1 MAYAEII
8 PSETELPE
16 PDAGD
21 RTLAILEL
29 LEVGG
34 AVQQLGANQP
44 FDAGDPDKVWIV
56 VAGAIDLF
64 LAPSGIADDGK
75 EGSADSTGTRHHILR
90 ISEGDLFFGL
100 NTARRP
106 LQILAVPT
114 LGCEIVEAPR
124 DRVLAFLKHEDVGG
138 EAIDLLIQRWI
149 ERIAVDQAN
158 PALPAMALQLV
169 PGLAATLPEGSSI
182 LPAGETAIIEAPA
195 GALTL
200 GGSIVVDQWIDR
212 EIVTVPVHDN
222 FWFTLRQELSVTPL
236 TVAEWMQRPDFA
248 DGLAVLHDLVLAAT
262 AKAAVAREEHF
273 GETIVQSRLY
283 GETRFSG
290 ALRTLVGIVSTG
302 QRNLAPPSGN
312 PLIAAASLVYQA
324 LGGQLRLTSVEEETI
339 ASSRDPIGEIGR
351 ITGFLYRRVTLT
363 GNWWRRDHGP
373 ILTWYGEDQRP
384 CAIVSSSPRRYWL
397 VDGATAERRRLTDEV
412 ARTVSPNGYTFVLPF
427 PTGRLQPFQLL
438 VFGARVVWRDA
449 WWVVGTIIATGLL
462 TLVMPV
468 VTGWIM
474 DPVIP
479 EGDFEQLMVL
489 TTALVVSGISTT
501 GLNGIQSISMLRIEG
516 AMNQR
521 VQAAVWDRLLKLPV
535 SFFRAYSIGDL
546 ANRAMSID
554 QIRQIFSGTVTA
566 SLTHGVSGLFSLAL
580 IFYYNWLL
588 ALFGVFIAVIFV
600 GISYL
605 IGRAVKKRN
614 REITTLTGSLQG
626 LVVQLLNGV
635 PRLRLSGADRS
646 AFARWAERYVA
657 LTLATYRQARLN
669 NLATVFRSFFNYM
682 GPMTIFLV
690 IGFSTGTI
698 WEIFYTKTSWSDMD
712 PTIITKFIA
721 AGDFVAFNVAFANFM
736 QAVFGMSQTALALL
750 NVPPLYDR
758 VRPILDEPEETRDD
772 ASEDP
777 GQIEG
782 NVEIRDVFFRYRSDL
797 PLVLKGLSV
806 TAERGQFIAI
816 VGPSGAGKSSLVRL
830 LLGFDQAEQG
840 SIFID
845 SKDVRYLNKRALR
858 RQIGVVL
865 QSGRILSGS
874 VFHNITAGANMT
886 RDDAWEAAR
895 IAGLDNDIK
904 AMPMGMDT
912 FLNEGATTIS
922 GGQRQRLMI
931 ARAVARRP
939 KLLIFDE
946 ATSALDNVNQETV
959 SRNLETLKSTR
970 IVIAHRLSTIAHA
983 DIIYVV
989 VGGVIVEAGNFESLM
1004 AKEGV
1009 FADLAKRQM
1018 A

>member
-1 MAYAEII
+1 MAYAEVLR
-8 PSETELPE
+8 PEAEFSAPVLDPVLVVVETL
-16 PDAGD
+16 
-21 RTLAILEL
+21 
-29 LEVGG
+29 G
-34 AVQQLGANQP
+34 ADVTVQRRGANQP
-44 FDAGDPDKVWIV
+44 FDAGDPARAWFV
-56 VAGAIDLF
+56 VAGGIDLF
-64 LAPSGIADDGK
+64 LVDD
-75 EGSADSTGTRHHILR
+75 ETREDDANFGSARHHMLR
-90 ISEGDLFFGL
+90 VGAGDLVFGL
-100 NTARRP
+100 ADPRRRSHV
-106 LQILAVPT
+106 LAVPT
-114 LGCEIVEAPR
+114 LGCEIIEVAR
-124 DRVLAFLKHEDVGG
+124 DRLLALLKREDGAG
-138 EAIDLLIQRWI
+138 EAAAVLLHRWI
-149 ERIAVDQAN
+149 ERIAVDPVN
-158 PALPAMALQLV
+158 RPLPSSALQLV
-169 PGLAATLPEGSSI
+169 PGEEAVLPEGGAI
-182 LPAGETAIIEAPA
+182 LPAAETAVIIAPSSA
-195 GALTL
+195 LELGGALAL
-200 GGSIVVDQWIDR
+200 DEWGSG
-212 EIVTVPVHDN
+212 IVTVPVHDN
-222 FWFTLRQELSVTPL
+222 FWFSIRQEIRVTPL
-236 TVAEWMQRPDFA
+236 TVGEWLHRPRFAEDLDF
-248 DGLAVLHDLVLAAT
+248 LHALVLAA
-262 AKAAVAREEHF
+262 AAQAAVAREAEL
-273 GETIVQSRLY
+273 GATIVQHRAY
-283 GETRFSG
+283 DETRFAG
-290 ALRTLVGIVSTG
+290 ALRTLVNIVSAG
-302 QRNLAPPSGN
+302 RGDVAPASGN
-312 PLIAAASLVYQA
+312 PLIAAANLVYQA
-324 LGGQLRLTSVEEETI
+324 LGGRLRLTSVEEEAVT
-339 ASSRDPIGEIGR
+339 SSRDAIDELGR
-351 ITGFLYRRVTLT
+351 ATGFLYRRVSLT
-363 GNWWRRDHGP
+363 GEWWRSDHGP
-373 ILTWYGEDQRP
+373 ILTWYGDDQRP
-384 CAIVSSSPRRYWL
+384 CAIVSSAPRRYWL
-397 VDGATAERRRLTDEV
+397 VDGATLERRRLTEAV
-412 ARTVSPNGYTFVLPF
+412 ARTVSPNGYTFVMPF
-427 PTGRLQPFQLL
+427 PTGRMRPFQILA
-438 VFGARVVWRDA
+438 FGARVVWRDA
-449 WWVVGTIIATGLL
+449 WWVVGTIIVTGLL
-462 TLVMPV
+462 ALITPI

-479 EGDFEQLMVL
+479 EGDFRQLMVL

-535 SFFRAYSIGDL
+535 SFFRGYSVGDL

-580 IFYYNWLL
+580 IFYYNWIL
-588 ALFGVFIAVIFV
+588 ALFGVFVAVIFV

-605 IGRAVKKRN
+605 IGRAVRKRN
-614 REITTLTGSLQG
+614 REINTLTGSLQG

-657 LTLATYRQARLN
+657 LTQATYRQARLN
-669 NLATVFRSFFNYM
+669 NMATVFRSFFNYM
-682 GPMTIFLV
+682 GPLVIFLV
-690 IGFSTGTI
+690 IGFATGTI

-712 PTIITKFIA
+712 PTVIGKFIA
-721 AGDFVAFNVAFANFM
+721 TGDFVAFNVAFANFM
-736 QAVFGMSQTALALL
+736 QAVFGLSQTALALL
-750 NVPPLYDR
+750 NVPPLYER
-758 VRPILDEPEETRDD
+758 VRPILDELEETRDD

-777 GQIEG
+777 GQVEG
-782 NVEIRDVFFRYRSDL
+782 RVEIRDVFFRYRPDL
-797 PLVLKGLSV
+797 PLVLKGLSL

-874 VFHNITAGANMT
+874 IFHNITAGANMT

-970 IVIAHRLSTIAHA
+970 IVVAHRLSTIMHA
-983 DIIYVV
+983 DVIYVL
-989 VGGVIVEAGNFESLM
+989 VGGVIVETGTYEQLM
-1004 AKEGV
+1004 AKDGH
-1009 FADLAKRQM
+1009 FAELAKRQV

>member
-8 PSETELPE
+8 QQEAELPPPE
-16 PDAGD
+16 GGD
-21 RTLAILEL
+21 PILAL
-29 LEVGG
+29 LEIVIGEG
-34 AVQQLGANQP
+34 AAVQQLGANQP
-44 FDAGDPDKVWIV
+44 FDAGDPSRVWIV

-64 LAPSGIADDGK
+64 LVEDEAD
-75 EGSADSTGTRHHILR
+75 EHCATMSGTRHHLLR
-90 ISEGDLFFGL
+90 VAAGDLFFGL
-100 NTARRP
+100 QDPQRP
-106 LQILAVPT
+106 VQVIAVPT
-114 LGCEIVEAPR
+114 LGCEIVETSAN
-124 DRVLAFLKHEDVGG
+124 RVLSLLKHENVGG
-138 EAIDLLIQRWI
+138 EAIDLLVQRWV
-149 ERIAVDQAN
+149 RQIAFNQATRQ
-158 PALPAMALQLV
+158 LPVTAVQ
-169 PGLAATLPEGSSI
+169 LAAGQTATVAEGGSI
-182 LPAGETAIIEAPA
+182 LPVGEMVVISAPA
-195 GALTL
+195 SALAL
-200 GGSIVVDQWIDR
+200 GGTIALEELAPGDA
-212 EIVTVPVHDN
+212 VTVPVNDN
-222 FWFTLRQELSVTPL
+222 FWFGVRQELSVTPQ
-236 TVAEWMQRPDFA
+236 TIAEWVGRPGFA
-248 DGLAVLHDLVLAAT
+248 ADLSFLHALVLASSAQAFT
-262 AKAAVAREEHF
+262 DREAHF
-273 GETIVQSRLY
+273 GETIVQSRVY
-283 GETRFSG
+283 EETRFSN
-290 ALRTLVGIVSTG
+290 ALRTLAGIVSAG
-302 QRNLAPPSGN
+302 QGDAAPPSGH
-312 PLIAAASLVYQA
+312 PLIAATALVYQA
-324 LGGQLRLTSVEEETI
+324 LGGRLRLTSVEEETV

-351 ITGFLYRRVTLT
+351 ITGFLYRRVTLS
-363 GNWWRRDHGP
+363 GGWWKRDHGP

-384 CAIVSSSPRRYWL
+384 CAIISTSPRRYWL
-397 VDGATAERRRLTDEV
+397 VDGATLERRRLTEEV

-427 PTGRLQPFQLL
+427 PQGHIQPFQLL

-479 EGDFEQLMVL
+479 EGDFQQLMVL

-501 GLNGIQSISMLRIEG
+501 GLNGIQSVSMLRIEG

-535 SFFRAYSIGDL
+535 SFFRGYSVGDL
-546 ANRAMSID
+546 ANRANSID

-566 SLTHGVSGLFSLAL
+566 SMTHGVSGLFSLGL
-580 IFYYNWLL
+580 IFYYNWIL
-588 ALFGVFIAVIFV
+588 ALFGIAVAVVFV

-605 IGRAVKKRN
+605 IGRSVRKRN

-646 AFARWAERYVA
+646 AFSRWAERYVA

-669 NLATVFRSFFNYM
+669 NMATVFRSFFNYM
-682 GPMTIFLV
+682 GPLTIFLV
-690 IGFSTGTI
+690 IGFATGTI
-698 WEIFYTKTSWSDMD
+698 WQIFYTKTSWADMD
-712 PTIITKFIA
+712 PSTISKFIA
-721 AGDFVAFNVAFANFM
+721 AGDFVAFNVAYANFM
-736 QAVFGMSQTALALL
+736 QAVFGMSQTALTLL
-750 NVPPLYDR
+750 NVGPLYDR

-782 NVEIRDVFFRYRSDL
+782 RVEVRDVFFRYRPDL
-797 PLVLKGLSV
+797 PRVLHGLNL
-806 TAERGQFIAI
+806 TAERGQFVAI

-840 SIFID
+840 SIFLD

-959 SRNLETLKSTR
+959 SRNLESLKATR
-970 IVIAHRLSTIAHA
+970 VVIAHRLSTIVRA
-983 DIIYVV
+983 DVIYVV
-989 VGGVIVEAGNFESLM
+989 VGGVVVESGNFETLM
-1004 AKEGV
+1004 AQEGV
-1009 FADLAKRQM
+1009 FAELARRQM